1 MTTRISTLLDRL
13 GSSYWFLPS
22 VMTLA
27 AIVLA
32 QFTLWADTTVSSDA
46 LDAIPLLGSRVQ
58 ADGARTLLGSV
69 AGSLITVTGLVFSL
83 TMVALP
89 MAAQQFGPR
98 LVGNFMRDRGNQTVL
113 GVFLATY
120 VYCLTVLRSIRSP
133 DLPSPDELAAGAAA
147 DPGFVPQI
155 SLAAAFVL
163 TLASLFVLIYFI
175 HHVAESIQ
183 VGNVMARV
191 SRVLAA
197 RVAAYPPKEDHE
209 DDGHHGQGDGRE
221 DAEDDR
227 DDDLDDDLDGFDV
240 DVITLR
246 SEHTGYLQAIDG
258 ANLARLAHEHD
269 ARIRLHHRPGAYV
282 MRGGPLADVRPEA
295 VADALRDKLAS
306 HLVFG
311 RGRTYQQ
318 DPSFLFD
325 QLLEVALRALSP
337 GINDPFTAIDAVDR
351 LAEGLDLLARR
362 EPPPSRWHDE
372 DGMLRVVA
380 PEFDLAGTAER
391 VFGAIRGYGSGDL
404 QVAKHLASTLRRLE
418 ASTDHDGLRR
428 AAAREVRRLLASAE
442 PRLSSED
449 LAQLREASKRVTEWI
464 RLEEADPDA

>member
-1 MTTRISTLLDRL
+1 MATLLDRL
-13 GSSYWFLPS
+13 GSSYWFVPTL
-22 VMTLA
+22 MTLS

-32 QFTLWADTTVSSDA
+32 MVTLRLDTVTSSSV
-46 LDAIPLLGSRVQ
+46 LDGIPLLGSRVQ

-133 DLPSPDELAAGAAA
+133 DLPSADELANGAVA

-163 TLASLFVLIYFI
+163 TMASLFVLIYFI

-191 SRVLAA
+191 SRLLAA
-197 RVAAYPPKEDHE
+197 RVASYPPLTDAKDADEAA
-209 DDGHHGQGDGRE
+209 RE
-221 DAEDDR
+221 PDQVG
-227 DDDLDDDLDGFDV
+227 DDLAGFDA
-240 DVITLR
+240 DVITVR

-258 ANLARLAHEHD
+258 AGLARLAKEAG

-282 MRGGPLADVRPEA
+282 MRGGPLADVQPESA
-295 VADALRDKLAS
+295 ADAVRDRIPTN
-306 HLVFG
+306 LVFG
-311 RGRTYQQ
+311 RIRTHQQ
-318 DPSFLFD
+318 DPGFLFD

-337 GINDPFTAIDAVDR
+337 GINDPFTAIDAIDR
-351 LAEGLDLLARR
+351 LAEGLDLLSRR
-362 EPPPSRWHDE
+362 APTPSTWRDD
-372 DGMLRVVA
+372 DGDLRVVA
-380 PEFDLAGTAER
+380 PEFDLSGTAER
-391 VFGAIRGYGSGDL
+391 VFGAIRGYGAGDL
-404 QVAKHLASTLRRLE
+404 QVATHLASTLRRLE
-418 ASTDHDGLRR
+418 ASTAHEGLRR

-442 PRLSSED
+442 PRLSSQD
-449 LAQLREASKRVTEWI
+449 LAQLRDASKRVTAWI
-464 RLEEADPDA
+464 RLEEPDAED

>member
-1 MTTRISTLLDRL
+1 MTTRMLTLLDRL

-22 VMTLA
+22 LMTLA

-32 QFTLWADTTVSSDA
+32 QITLRIDTAVSSDA
-46 LDAIPLLGSRVQ
+46 LDAIPLLRSRVQ

-69 AGSLITVTGLVFSL
+69 AGSLITVTGLVFSI

-175 HHVAESIQ
+175 HHMAESIQ

-191 SRVLAA
+191 SRLLAT
-197 RVAAYPPKEDHE
+197 RVASYPLKAEDE
-209 DDGHHGQGDGRE
+209 DDQ
-221 DAEDDR
+221 EDDQEAAPNEGEGE
-227 DDDLDDDLDGFDV
+227 LDGFDA
-240 DVITLR
+240 DVITVR

-258 ANLARLAHEHD
+258 ANLARFAREHD

-295 VADALRDKLAS
+295 VADEVRDRLATY
-306 HLVFG
+306 LVFG

-362 EPPPSRWHDE
+362 APPQSRWHDE
-372 DGMLRVVA
+372 DGVLRVVA

-391 VFGAIRGYGSGDL
+391 VFGAIRGYG
-404 QVAKHLASTLRRLE
+404 A
-418 ASTDHDGLRR
+418 
-428 AAAREVRRLLASAE
+428 
-442 PRLSSED
+442 
-449 LAQLREASKRVTEWI
+449 
-464 RLEEADPDA
+464 

>member
-1 MTTRISTLLDRL
+1 VTTRISTLLDRL

-32 QFTLWADTTVSSDA
+32 QFTLWIDTTVSSGA

-175 HHVAESIQ
+175 HHMAESIQ

-197 RVAAYPPKEDHE
+197 RVASYPPVEEDE
-209 DDGHHGQGDGRE
+209 DVRQDGQGE
-221 DAEDDR
+221 AADDR
-227 DDDLDDDLDGFDV
+227 ERELDGFDV

-258 ANLARLAHEHD
+258 GNLARLAREHG
-269 ARIRLHHRPGAYV
+269 ASIRLHHRPGAYV
-282 MRGGPLADVRPEA
+282 MRGGALADVRPEA
-295 VADALRDKLAS
+295 VADAVRDRLGS
-306 HLVFG
+306 NLVFG

-337 GINDPFTAIDAVDR
+337 GINDPFTAIDAVGR

-372 DGMLRVVA
+372 DGVLRVVA
-380 PEFDLAGTAER
+380 PEFDLAGAAER
-391 VFGAIRGYGSGDL
+391 VFGAIRGYGAGDL

-418 ASTDHDGLRR
+418 ASTGHDGLRR
-428 AAAREVRRLLASAE
+428 AAAREVRRLVASAE
-442 PRLSSED
+442 PRLSSQD

-464 RLEEADPDA
+464 RLEEADPEA